1 MTIAVAMSGGVDSSV
16 AAAILQQQGYQ
27 IVGFTMQLWNQRR
40 KLAPDSE
47 PQPSRCCSLDD
58 VYDARRVAAEMGFPF
73 YVLNLEDEFERG
85 VVRPFVEDY
94 LAGRTPIPCVS
105 CNTKLKFARLVKVAN
120 EVGATKVATGHYARV
135 EYNEANGRFILRK
148 GKDLSKDQSYF
159 LFEMTQKQLA
169 AAVFP
174 LGEMTKAEV
183 REVARELG
191 LNTAEKPESQEI
203 CFVPDGNYAK
213 FVEDYAKYELGIEAN
228 PAMAEGKIT
237 TTAGE
242 VVGEHSGLH
251 RFTIGQRRG
260 IGVAA
265 PEPLYVVKID
275 VPLSQLVVGKKEELM
290 GKTFV
295 ANGVNWLAVAPPA
308 VPVRASVR
316 IRYRAQEAPATITPL
331 GSGEVSVDFDEPQAA
346 ITPGQAAVFY
356 DDDIVVG
363 GGWIKQ

>member
-16 AAAILQQQGYQ
+16 AAAILQEQGYQ

-40 KLAPDSE
+40 KLAPDAE

-135 EYNEANGRFILRK
+135 EYNEANGRYILRK

-213 FVEDYAKYELGIEAN
+213 FVEDYAKYELGIEAT
-228 PAMAEGKIT
+228 PAMAEGKIMT
-237 TTAGE
+237 TTGE

-260 IGVAA
+260 IGIAA

-295 ANGVNWLAVAPPA
+295 ANGVNWLAIAPPA
-308 VPVRASVR
+308 EPVRASVR
-316 IRYRAQEAPATITPL
+316 IRYRAQDAPATITPL
-331 GSGEVSVDFDEPQAA
+331 GGGEVRVDFDEPQAA

-356 DDDIVVG
+356 DDDVVIG